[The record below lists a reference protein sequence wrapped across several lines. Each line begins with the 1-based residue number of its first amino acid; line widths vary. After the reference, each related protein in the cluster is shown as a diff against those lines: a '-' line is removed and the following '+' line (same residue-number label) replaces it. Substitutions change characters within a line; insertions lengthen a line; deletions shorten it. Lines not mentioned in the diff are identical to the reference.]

1 MHTFSSFNDA
11 LLHECAQPILK
22 GLTDC
27 CKGPNALRSELAGSP
42 DFWTILNRLASV
54 PDAAG
59 DVFQL
64 VEDLTTSPQPGI
76 TADNYEAAIALL
88 NEFAT
93 AAQVGARE
101 EQLHDQAARRNKGQK
116 PKKLENSEI
125 VVRGSTAMSI
135 VFQLS
140 SRVPNFIEQSH
151 LETTEGRRNAHLAQL
166 RNANILPAWTA
177 YWSPILKTLAHQCL
191 NPCRSL
197 RQQAFSSLQRTLL
210 SNDLASPE
218 HREWTAI
225 FSEVL
230 IPLITQLLKPEVY
243 QSDPLGMS
251 ETRVRA
257 ATLLSKV
264 FLHYLV
270 LLDGLSGEG
279 KEDGEKSLSFE
290 ELWITIV
297 GIMDRLGNSGQG
309 DMEEA
314 VAENLK
320 NMLLVLSN
328 GGYLAPPDENPERED
343 LWHETWKRIN
353 RFQPSLFAELF
364 PDEAGKRARQR
375 PSKDER
381 APKSEPVIDGREMDV
396 AERKKGGSSSN
407 EDTVDGSDEDEEDQE
422 KVTEKEG

>member
-1 MHTFSSFNDA
+1 
-11 LLHECAQPILK
+11 
-22 GLTDC
+22 
-27 CKGPNALRSELAGSP
+27 
-42 DFWTILNRLASV
+42 
-54 PDAAG
+54 
-59 DVFQL
+59 
-64 VEDLTTSPQPGI
+64 
-76 TADNYEAAIALL
+76 
-88 NEFAT
+88 
-93 AAQVGARE
+93 
-101 EQLHDQAARRNKGQK
+101 
-116 PKKLENSEI
+116 
-125 VVRGSTAMSI
+125 
-135 VFQLS
+135 
-140 SRVPNFIEQSH
+140 
-151 LETTEGRRNAHLAQL
+151 
-166 RNANILPAWTA
+166 
-177 YWSPILKTLAHQCL
+177 
-191 NPCRSL
+191 
-197 RQQAFSSLQRTLL
+197 
-210 SNDLASPE
+210 
-218 HREWTAI
+218 
-225 FSEVL
+225 
-230 IPLITQLLKPEVY
+230 
-243 QSDPLGMS
+243 MS

-375 PSKDER
+375 PSNDER
-381 APKSEPVIDGREMDV
+381 APKREPVIDGREMDV